1 MDYFF
6 VSFSR
11 SCSGCSHCYGFH
23 ASHVDEVV
31 PNQFIYKNKLKLT
44 NTLNLGIVCLIN
56 VSSTL

>member
-1 MDYFF
+1 MTGEGG
-6 VSFSR
+6 SQIMTKKP
-11 SCSGCSHCYGFH
+11 HPH
-23 ASHVDEVV
+23 SHVDEVV